1 MLWTVHTLV
10 QVLGMAERGY
20 LPRVFAMR
28 SNFGTPVIGIM
39 LSSIGIVTMLMFDF
53 MQIVELLNAVYCLA
67 ELMEFAAF
75 IKLRWKHPDL
85 KRVYKCAATLVSH
98 SVHTVY
104 SALASEVYPWD
115 SALW

>member
-1 MLWTVHTLV
+1 
-10 QVLGMAERGY
+10 MAERGY

-75 IKLRWKHPDL
+75 IKLRWKHPDF
-85 KRVYKCAATLVSH
+85 KRVYKCAA
-98 SVHTVY
+98 Y
-104 SALASEVYPWD
+104 SRVTQCTQYTALASEVYPRD